1 MPPARFL
8 TFEGA
13 DGCGKTTQMALL
25 AQSLRAAGRTVTT
38 TVEPGGTEVGQA
50 IRRILLD
57 RTVAAPAPMA
67 ELLLYFANRAQN
79 VDEVIRPAL
88 QQGHMVLCDRF
99 TDSTRAYQGA
109 GRGLDFAVIDALDRI
124 ACRGLRPDITLVID
138 IPLTVSLERARRRNA
153 GSGSRETRMDD
164 QSAAF
169 HQRVREAFHG
179 MLRAEP
185 ERFILIDGDAA
196 VEAVQAR
203 IQEALAGRV

>member
-1 MPPARFL
+1 MFI

-25 AQSLRAAGRTVTT
+25 AQSLRAAGRAVTT
-38 TVEPGGTEVGQA
+38 TFEPGGTEVGVA
-50 IRRILLD
+50 IRKILLD
-57 RTVAAPAPMA
+57 RTMAAPAPMA

-79 VDEVIRPAL
+79 IEEVIRPAL
-88 QQGHMVLCDRF
+88 HQGHIVLCDRF

-109 GRGLDFAVIDALDRI
+109 GRGLDLAVIDELDRI

-138 IPLTVSLERARRRNA
+138 IPLEVSLERARVRNQ

-169 HQRVREAFHG
+169 HQRVREAFHQ
-179 MLRAEP
+179 MVRAEP
-185 ERFILIDGDAA
+185 ERFIMIDGNAA
-196 VEAVQAR
+196 IESVQAR

>member
-1 MPPARFL
+1 LFI

-25 AQSLRAAGRTVTT
+25 AQSLRAAGRAVTT
-38 TVEPGGTEVGQA
+38 TFEPGGTEVGVA
-50 IRRILLD
+50 IRKILLD

-79 VDEVIRPAL
+79 VEEVIRPAL
-88 QQGHMVLCDRF
+88 HQGHIVLCDRF

-109 GRGLDFAVIDALDRI
+109 GRGLDLAVIDELDRI
-124 ACRGLRPDITLVID
+124 ACRGLQPDITLVID
-138 IPLTVSLERARRRNA
+138 IPLEVSLERARVRNQ

-169 HQRVREAFHG
+169 HQRVREAFHQ
-179 MLRAEP
+179 MVRAEP
-185 ERFILIDGDAA
+185 ERFIMIDGDAA
-196 VEAVQAR
+196 VESVQAR
-203 IQEALAGRV
+203 MQEALAGRV

>member
-1 MPPARFL
+1 LFI

-25 AQSLRAAGRTVTT
+25 AQSLRAAGRAVTT
-38 TVEPGGTEVGQA
+38 TFEPGGTEVGVA
-50 IRRILLD
+50 IRKILLD

-79 VDEVIRPAL
+79 VEEVIRPAL
-88 QQGHMVLCDRF
+88 HQGHIVLCDRF

-109 GRGLDFAVIDALDRI
+109 GRGLDLAVIDELDRI
-124 ACRGLRPDITLVID
+124 ACRGLQPDITLVID
-138 IPLTVSLERARRRNA
+138 IPLEVSLERARVRNK

-169 HQRVREAFHG
+169 HQHVREAFHQ
-179 MLRAEP
+179 MVRAEP
-185 ERFILIDGDAA
+185 ERFIMIDGDAA
-196 VEAVQAR
+196 VESVQAR
-203 IQEALAGRV
+203 MQEALAGRV